1 MEGGHDWI
9 LPGGLRHGGAHVQWL
24 VDTSD
29 LFGLPVQNWLLLVAA
44 GLGLY
49 VIVLTIAHRFRRAQ

>member
-1 MEGGHDWI
+1 
-9 LPGGLRHGGAHVQWL
+9 LQWL

-44 GLGLY
+44 GLALY
-49 VIVLTIAHRFRRAQ
+49 VIVLTVAHRFRRAQ

>member
-1 MEGGHDWI
+1 M
-9 LPGGLRHGGAHVQWL
+9 QWL

-49 VIVLTIAHRFRRAQ
+49 VIALTIAHRFRRAQ

>member
-1 MEGGHDWI
+1 M
-9 LPGGLRHGGAHVQWL
+9 QWL

-44 GLGLY
+44 GLALY
-49 VIVLTIAHRFRRAQ
+49 VIALTIAYRLRRAQ

>member
-1 MEGGHDWI
+1 M
-9 LPGGLRHGGAHVQWL
+9 QWL

-44 GLGLY
+44 GLALY
-49 VIVLTIAHRFRRAQ
+49 VIVLTIAHRVRGAQ